1 MSDSG
6 PKILTV
12 MVQPSNSHDTM
23 SGGAQLELCLH
34 WESSMEMK
42 NWDGDDEFCLR
53 AEDMALG

>member
-42 NWDGDDEFCLR
+42 N
-53 AEDMALG
+53 